1 MWLAFDIVGY
11 RVLRDSMVPAKNP
24 APGAPDLMTG
34 LEPVRDRGFYL
45 QYVIDVQFPRVTVEP
60 LNS

>member
-1 MWLAFDIVGY
+1 MAAFDIVGY
-11 RVLRDSMVPAKNP
+11 GVLRGSMVPAKNQ

-34 LEPVRDRGFYL
+34 HEPVRGRGFYL